1 MGTLLVNAVLVSTLV
16 AMVLAFGI
24 VIRRLLGVRMGV
36 VRTLL
41 VAVLALWM
49 SGVLMRA
56 MLPRPELADPLTAL
70 LYVLL
75 SASCASL
82 LAMVVLVVAEVLVPE
97 GSLPGPVELWRGWR
111 GRLARTR
118 RYLQILRIAMR
129 HGLGRFLRGQRHSGV
144 DSSASRRELARSVR
158 RALDEGGVTFVK
170 LGQQLSTRRD
180 LLPPEF
186 VDELSRLQD
195 DAAPVAWPEVSGVLS
210 DELGPRV
217 DTAFCTV
224 DAEPLAAA
232 SVAQVHTA
240 RLADGSDVVVKV
252 QRPGVA
258 QVVERDLDIL
268 RRLARTLEGR
278 TDWGRSLGLQEL
290 AAGFAEALREE
301 LDFTIERDN
310 MRAFAASLDGAPK
323 PTVCAPQPVGDLC
336 TARVLVMERLTGTPL
351 GSGDRALAGLAC
363 ETRQEMAAAL
373 LDTMLDQVLVHGM
386 FHVDIH
392 PGNVLVDDVGTLG
405 LLDFGSVGRLDGTT
419 RLAVGRLMAALGRA
433 DSLAACDALLELV
446 DRPEQIDER
455 RLERAVGAL
464 LVRHAAP
471 GTTGGAAAF
480 AALFRVVTSHRLG
493 IPPSVAAVFRA
504 FAVLE
509 GTLTVLDP
517 HFDLVTQARETGRTR
532 MAEAMR
538 PDQLRR
544 SVEEELASLLPTLR
558 RLPRR
563 VDRVADAVEH
573 GRLTVNVRLFADA
586 RDRRLVTGL
595 LQQVLLTGLGAAAA
609 LTAVLLLGTPGG
621 PRVTGSVELF
631 ALLGYG
637 LLIVSAVL
645 VLRVL
650 VVILRNDQT

>member
-56 MLPRPELADPLTAL
+56 MLPRPELADPVTAL

-111 GRLARTR
+111 GRQARTR

-217 DTAFCTV
+217 DSVFCTV

-258 QVVERDLDIL
+258 HVVERDLDIL

-278 TDWGRSLGLQEL
+278 TDWGRSLGLQDL

-323 PTVCAPQPVGDLC
+323 PTVRAPQPVGDLC
-336 TARVLVMERLTGTPL
+336 TARVLVMERMTGTPL

-419 RLAVGRLMAALGRA
+419 RLAVGRLMAALGRG

-517 HFDLVTQARETGRTR
+517 HFDLVTQARETGRAR

-563 VDRVADAVEH
+563 VDRLADAVEH

-637 LLIVSAVL
+637 LLIVAAVL